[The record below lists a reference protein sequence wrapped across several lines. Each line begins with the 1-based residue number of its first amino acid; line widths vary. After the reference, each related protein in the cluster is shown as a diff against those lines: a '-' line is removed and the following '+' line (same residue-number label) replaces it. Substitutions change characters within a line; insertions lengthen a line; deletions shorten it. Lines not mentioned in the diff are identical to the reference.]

1 MSTLSDLQAAH
12 GKLQSMAGDPG
23 LDPIEL
29 TVAINAALAPPAPSG
44 SPSDVRSQAQA
55 YRSAAQGCATAS
67 ADIGRVTDS
76 ALPTAWKGQAAEN
89 AAQAIKAL
97 ASEISTTEAAL
108 GKAADTLESWAEDL
122 TWAQQQDHD
131 GRSQLVQAG
140 TMLSGY
146 DMTSGEPEQKALPI
160 ALSGA
165 AARVAGAQHLANT
178 APGTATLL
186 NQYAEGA
193 RAQEITT
200 GDMDPL
206 SAVVLAN
213 ASDSIGGDILSP
225 TALALASQRLNSMS
239 AADQAAFERLL
250 TNAKSPQEA
259 AYIWKALAAGNSL
272 SQVESFDAAIHTHGT
287 DLLWLAEHLTP
298 DLNDPNTTGSGA
310 DWAAFKGQQDGG
322 LDVQGWDLFDQG
334 NVGDCVAASTVV
346 AQASV
351 DPVLMLSLTTGY
363 GEPAGSQPPP
373 GDDSAAA
380 LHQRLQQIYLKQ
392 YGAGQHAD
400 GFWANLFGHGEGIES
415 KGENYLANQ
424 DLSGAAGGAYH
435 YQGLSSAADRQ
446 SALPQIQTA
455 VDSGKPVP
463 FDVTGAG
470 GGHQM
475 LIIAHNGSNLEV
487 YNPWGFT
494 EWVSENQFVNG
505 QLGAL
510 TGPGVG
516 GSATSEMPAPDGVE
530 LPS

>member
-1 MSTLSDLQAAH
+1 MSTLSDLQAAR

-29 TVAINAALAPPAPSG
+29 TMAINAALAPAAPGG
-44 SPSDVRSQAQA
+44 SPSEVRSQAQA

-67 ADIGRVTDS
+67 SDISRVKDS
-76 ALPTAWKGQAAEN
+76 ALPAAWKGQAAEN
-89 AAQAIKAL
+89 AAQAIQAL
-97 ASEISTTEAAL
+97 AAEISTTEAAL
-108 GKAADTLESWAEDL
+108 GKAAAALESWAADL
-122 TWAQQQDHD
+122 AWAQQQDQD
-131 GRSQLVQAG
+131 GRSQLEQAG
-140 TMLSGY
+140 KMLSGY
-146 DMTSGEPEQKALPI
+146 DMTSGQPEQQALPI
-160 ALSGA
+160 AVSGA
-165 AARVAGAQHLANT
+165 SARVAGAQHLADT

-186 NQYAEGA
+186 NQYAEAA
-193 RAQEITT
+193 RAQEVTT
-200 GDMDPL
+200 GAVDPL

-213 ASDSIGGDILSP
+213 ASAPVGGDILSP

-250 TNAKSPQEA
+250 ADAKSPQEA
-259 AYIWKALAAGNSL
+259 AYVWKALAAGNSL
-272 SQVESFDAAIHTHGT
+272 SQVEAFDAAIHSHGT
-287 DLLWLAEHLTP
+287 DQLWLAEHLTP
-298 DLNDPNTTGSGA
+298 DLNNPNTVSSGA
-310 DWAAFKGQQDGG
+310 DWASYEGQQGG
-322 LDVQGWDLFDQG
+322 SLDVQGWDLFDQG

-363 GEPAGSQPPP
+363 GQPAGSHPPP

-380 LHQRLQQIYLKQ
+380 LQQRLQQIYLKQ
-392 YGAGQHAD
+392 YGAGQSAD
-400 GFWANLFGHGEGIES
+400 GFWANLFGHSEGIGT

-435 YQGLSSAADRQ
+435 YQGLSNAGDRQ
-446 SALPQIQTA
+446 SALPQIQAA

-494 EWVSENQFVNG
+494 EWVSESQFVNG

-516 GSATSEMPAPDGVE
+516 GSATSEMPTPDGVE